1 MNWRDRIPRRLRDAL
16 QPAYPFVRAV
26 KLWDD
31 AGGLSMS
38 AAVSFYGILSLAPLL
53 LLLVAVLGWW
63 LDTEVLTRGL
73 VAQIGAVIGPRGTAV
88 IAETL
93 SSARSTGQGLAATL
107 AGTVVLLF
115 GATGVFGELQGALQR
130 LWSSGRPAQ
139 PKPVWWHAATLRLRG
154 IGYILVFGFL
164 MLVSLVISTLL
175 ALFSG
180 WVGEGFAF
188 ETLLRVLNELAT
200 FLIGTALFVGLMR
213 LSSGPKPRMRYLV
226 MGAFAGAILFTLGR
240 QLMGLYLSTAA
251 VVSAYGAAGSL
262 IVLLMWIYFSS
273 AVLLLGAG
281 LARALEEARSA
292 SDAVAQPGVPARAW
306 RWAPHKASTE
316 TMAAA
321 SSTASPQR

>member
-1 MNWRDRIPRRLRDAL
+1 MAWIDRIPRRLRDAL
-16 QPAYPFVRAV
+16 QPGYPFVRAV
-26 KLWDD
+26 RLWDD

-53 LLLVAVLGWW
+53 LVLVAVLGWW
-63 LDTEVLTRGL
+63 LDAEVLTRGL
-73 VAQIGAVIGPRGTAV
+73 VSQIGSVIGPRGTAV

-93 SSARSTGQGLAATL
+93 ATTKDAQQGLAATL
-107 AGTVVLLF
+107 AGAIVLLF
-115 GATGVFGELQGALQR
+115 GATGVFGELQDALQR
-130 LWSSGRPAQ
+130 LWSSGGAAP
-139 PKPVWWHAATLRLRG
+139 PKPVWWHGAALRLRG

-175 ALFSG
+175 TLFSG
-180 WVGEGFAF
+180 WIGEGLAF
-188 ETLLRVLNELAT
+188 ETLLRMLNELAT
-200 FLIGTALFVGLMR
+200 FGIGTALFVGLMR

-226 MGAFAGAILFTLGR
+226 MGAFAGATLFTLGR
-240 QLMGLYLSTAA
+240 QLMGLYLSNAA

-281 LARALEEARSA
+281 LARALEEAREA
-292 SDAVAQPGVPARAW
+292 RDALPQRAL
-306 RWAPHKASTE
+306 RWAPHNASTE